1 MYNNNVHDNSSK
13 IKEISIGTVSSGMAD
28 KEKETTVPETILILQ
43 GGGSLGAY
51 ECGVWKAL
59 AKRNIKFEIIAGTSI
74 GAVNAAI
81 IAAHKGSNN
90 SEADNDDSAKM
101 LENFWLELAENI
113 IPPLPLP
120 QQFSSTYSTDEMRAV
135 FASMYSAIYGN
146 PKAFFPKWIV
156 SSFFNYFFQPFK
168 PLPYPLFD
176 ITPLKKTLSR
186 YVDFDILKT
195 SKKRPRLIVTCA
207 EIQTSNPVIYDSKNV
222 DINAENVVA
231 SAGFPF
237 YGISWTQ
244 QNNKY
249 LWDGALLSNTPLREI
264 VFASPTLD
272 KIVYLV
278 NIFPSYQKELPQDIF
293 EAWHRARDIIY
304 CDKTDSSIHLSKII
318 SRYLM
323 LLREMHELLA
333 TMMTTKLNDS
343 TSIAENHDK
352 QQQLKTRFDKM
363 EIEYNKLVSFRGAVI
378 RKIIRIERQEKTP
391 FLFEDADFS
400 VSTIKKLI
408 TQGEEDTEKALMENR

>member
-1 MYNNNVHDNSSK
+1 MYTNNRSK
-13 IKEISIGTVSSGMAD
+13 IKGISSGTVSSGTAD
-28 KEKETTVPETILILQ
+28 KQEEPTTTTPETVLILQ

-51 ECGVWKAL
+51 ECGVWKTL
-59 AKRNIKFEIIAGTSI
+59 VKHNIKFEIVAGTFI

-81 IAAHKGSNN
+81 IAAHKGNSN
-90 SEADNDDSAKM
+90 SDDNKDSAKM

-113 IPPLPLP
+113 MPSSPLP

-146 PKAFFPKWIV
+146 PKAFFPKWIL
-156 SSFFNYFFQPFK
+156 SSFFNYYFQPFNH
-168 PLPYPLFD
+168 LPYPLFD

-195 SKKRPRLIVTCA
+195 SKNRPRLIVTCTD
-207 EIQTSNPVIYDSKNV
+207 IQTSKPVIYDSKNV
-222 DINAENVVA
+222 DINTENVVA

-237 YGISWTQ
+237 YGISWTE

-249 LWDGALLSNTPLREI
+249 LWDGALLSNTPLRETI
-264 VFASPTLD
+264 FASPTSD

-278 NIFPSYQKELPQDIF
+278 NIFPRYQKELPQDIF

-304 CDKTDSSIHLSKII
+304 CGKTDSNIHLSRII

-323 LLREMHELLA
+323 LLKEMHELL
-333 TMMTTKLNDS
+333 TIMMTTRLNDN
-343 TSIAENHDK
+343 TRIVENHDK

-408 TQGEEDTEKALMENR
+408 TQGEEDMEKALMENR